1 MRYTIFLVNNEMFS
15 YFLSITILELI
26 TMRNILIIILN
37 VCICYI
43 HIDIYALVIKIDAYS
58 GVIEL
63 FPETRYTTLITV
75 FFLPLSFLIAQ

>member
-1 MRYTIFLVNNEMFS
+1 MRRIDMFDV
-15 YFLSITILELI
+15 IP
-26 TMRNILIIILN
+26 IIILN
-37 VCICYI
+37 WCIRYI
-43 HIDIYALVIKIDAYS
+43 HIHIYAIVIKIDAYS

>member
-1 MRYTIFLVNNEMFS
+1 MRYTIFLVNYEMLS

-26 TMRNILIIILN
+26 TMRNIIILDIF
-37 VCICYI
+37 VCYI
-43 HIDIYALVIKIDAYS
+43 HIRMYAIVIKIDAYS

>member
-1 MRYTIFLVNNEMFS
+1 MLS

-26 TMRNILIIILN
+26 TMRNIIILDIC
-37 VCICYI
+37 VCYI
-43 HIDIYALVIKIDAYS
+43 HIHIYAIVIKIDAYS

-63 FPETRYTTLITV
+63 FQETRYTTLITV

>member
-1 MRYTIFLVNNEMFS
+1 MLS

-26 TMRNILIIILN
+26 TMRSIPIIILN
-37 VCICYI
+37 LCICYI
-43 HIDIYALVIKIDAYS
+43 HIHIYAIVIKIDAYS